1 MKRLFISLAF
11 FCGTLNIQAADK
23 DSAHFYFNKGV
34 QERQEGR
41 YMSATRL
48 FETALQHDETYVEA
62 LVENATCYLEM
73 KKPEKARICLE
84 KAVSIQPE
92 NQKVMI
98 ELMHIYFNSK
108 QYQRSL
114 ELASSLKAGVNT
126 DRIKGLC
133 LYQLE
138 DLAKAEKYLKK
149 SLSVE
154 PQDAE
159 VNYILART
167 YLDMEDYKSAVPF
180 YEASIRLDD
189 TRHQRIYELGILY
202 YTVSNYPKAYE
213 MMKLAGEKGYPASN
227 DYNEN
232 FGLVSLYAGEYD
244 KGEELLLAVWKR
256 KPNNKDILR
265 NMAEVL
271 YSKGQ
276 YQRSLVYCQ
285 KLLELDEKD
294 GKALY
299 QAGLNFQKSGQKD
312 RGQKMCDMAI
322 EMDSSLAGLRR
333 KKEIM

>member
-1 MKRLFISLAF
+1 MKRLLISFAFICGSLS
-11 FCGTLNIQAADK
+11 IQAADK
-23 DSAHFYFNKGV
+23 DSAYFYFNKGL

-48 FETALQHDETYVEA
+48 FETALQYDETYVDA
-62 LVENATCYLEM
+62 LLENATCYLEM
-73 KKPEKARICLE
+73 KKPERARVCLE
-84 KAVSIQPE
+84 KAISIQPD
-92 NQKVMI
+92 NQKIMV
-98 ELMHIYFNSK
+98 ELMNIYFNGK

-114 ELASSLKAGVNT
+114 ELASKVKTGVNT

-133 LYQLE
+133 LYQME
-138 DLAKAEKYLKK
+138 DLAEAEKYLKK
-149 SLSVE
+149 SLAAE

-167 YLDMEDYKSAVPF
+167 YLDMEDYHSAVPY
-180 YEASIRLDD
+180 YEAAIKLDD
-189 TRHQRIYELGILY
+189 SRHQRIYELGILY
-202 YTVSNYPKAYE
+202 YTVNNYAKAYE
-213 MMKLAGEKGYPASN
+213 MILLAGTKGYPASN

-232 FGLVSLYAGEYD
+232 LGLVSLYAGEYER
-244 KGEELLLAVWKR
+244 GEELLMAVWKR

-265 NMAEVL
+265 NLAEVL

-276 YQRSLVYCQ
+276 YDRSLVYCQ
-285 KLLELDEKD
+285 KLLELDAKD

-299 QAGLNFQKSGQKD
+299 QAGLNFQKSGQKE